1 MADAV
6 FHMKYRICHM
16 KYGKQSGERSMSE
29 NNCIFCRIIAGE
41 IPSKKAYED
50 ELAFAFH
57 DINPQAPTHVLIV
70 PKKHIASLNE
80 ATKDDQ
86 ALLGHLTLVASKLA
100 DQLGVVAG
108 GYRTVIN
115 TGAGAGQ
122 SVWHIHVH
130 LLGGRVMGWP
140 PG

>member
-1 MADAV
+1 
-6 FHMKYRICHM
+6 
-16 KYGKQSGERSMSE
+16 MSD
-29 NNCIFCRIIAGE
+29 NNCLFCRIINGE
-41 IPSKKAYED
+41 IPSDKVYEND
-50 ELAFAFH
+50 LAFAFR

-80 ATKDDQ
+80 ASQEDQ

-100 DQLGVVAG
+100 DQLGIVAG

>member
-1 MADAV
+1 
-6 FHMKYRICHM
+6 
-16 KYGKQSGERSMSE
+16 MSE
-29 NNCIFCRIIAGE
+29 NNCLFCRIIAGE
-41 IPSKKAYED
+41 IPSKKVYED
-50 ELAFAFH
+50 NLAFAFH

-80 ATKDDQ
+80 ASQKDQ
-86 ALLGHLTLVASKLA
+86 ELLGHLTLVASELA

-108 GYRTVIN
+108 GYRMVIN

>member
-1 MADAV
+1 
-6 FHMKYRICHM
+6 
-16 KYGKQSGERSMSE
+16 MSE
-29 NNCIFCRIIAGE
+29 KNCLFCRIIAGE
-41 IPSKKAYED
+41 IPSKKVYED
-50 ELAFAFH
+50 EHAFAFH

-80 ATKDDQ
+80 ASKDDQ
-86 ALLGHLTLVASKLA
+86 ALLGHLTLIASKLA

-115 TGAGAGQ
+115 SGAGAGQ
-122 SVWHIHVH
+122 SVWHIHIH
-130 LLGGRVMGWP
+130 LLGGRALGWP

>member
-1 MADAV
+1 
-6 FHMKYRICHM
+6 
-16 KYGKQSGERSMSE
+16 MSE
-29 NNCIFCRIIAGE
+29 NNCLFCRIISGE
-41 IPSKKAYED
+41 IPSNKVYES
-50 ELAFAFH
+50 ELAFAFR

-80 ATKDDQ
+80 ASQDDQ
-86 ALLGHLTLVASKLA
+86 ALLGHLALVASDLA
-100 DQLGVVAG
+100 NQLGIAAG

-130 LLGGRVMGWP
+130 LLGGRDLGWP

>member
-1 MADAV
+1 
-6 FHMKYRICHM
+6 
-16 KYGKQSGERSMSE
+16 MSE
-29 NNCIFCRIIAGE
+29 NNCLFCRIIAGE
-41 IPSKKAYED
+41 IPSKRVYED
-50 ELAFAFH
+50 DLTFAFH

-80 ATKDDQ
+80 ASQDDRE
-86 ALLGHLTLVASKLA
+86 LLGHLTLVASKLA

>member
-1 MADAV
+1 
-6 FHMKYRICHM
+6 M

-29 NNCIFCRIIAGE
+29 SNCIFCRIIAGE

-57 DINPQAPTHVLIV
+57 DINPQAPTHVLII

-80 ATKDDQ
+80 ASKDDQ

-100 DQLGVVAG
+100 EQLGVVAG

-115 TGAGAGQ
+115 TGTGAGQ
-122 SVWHIHVH
+122 SVWHIHIH